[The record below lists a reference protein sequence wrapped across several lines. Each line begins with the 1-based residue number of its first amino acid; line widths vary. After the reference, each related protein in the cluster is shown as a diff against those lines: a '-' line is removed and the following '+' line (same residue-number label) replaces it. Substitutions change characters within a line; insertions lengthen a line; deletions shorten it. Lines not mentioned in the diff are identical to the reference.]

1 MDIKE
6 VSAIIELDKR
16 LREDVDKAEKQR
28 DEIDHGINA
37 RVKELHD
44 RYYAALDSEIAE
56 YEEKKKKETEKRIV
70 AQAEE
75 YKKQLV
81 AIDEKYAA
89 DKNSW
94 LDRIVGAVTE
104 V

>member
-1 MDIKE
+1 M
-6 VSAIIELDKR
+6 L
-16 LREDVDKAEKQR
+16 EKN
-28 DEIDHGINA
+28 DFT
-37 RVKELHD
+37 KK
-44 RYYAALDSEIAE
+44 
-56 YEEKKKKETEKRIV
+56 EKKKKETEKRIV

>member
-1 MDIKE
+1 M
-6 VSAIIELDKR
+6 
-16 LREDVDKAEKQR
+16 
-28 DEIDHGINA
+28 
-37 RVKELHD
+37 
-44 RYYAALDSEIAE
+44 

>member
-28 DEIDHGINA
+28 DEIDRGINA

-56 YEEKKKKETEKRIV
+56 YEETEKRIV